1 MVLFPGSHGESVSLL
16 HLFHF
21 SIDHAITYPDP
32 QAVAFM
38 HLRHG
43 TDIFPSA
50 ASTYEKPLFNFS
62 NGETAFI
69 RSI

>member
-43 TDIFPSA
+43 TDIFPIRSFHIRE
-50 ASTYEKPLFNFS
+50 T